1 MKKIYRKEEGDIGI
15 ATLILFI
22 AIIIVAAI
30 ASSLIIYV
38 GVTLREQ
45 GEKVA
50 SDVTSQITSSLRI
63 LNILGDRDI
72 DGKDPSVISVKAP
85 IHSDTQPPRGGVI
98 LNVSVNSTDPLSVKI
113 VWNSA
118 VDWES
123 GMWKEEIYRVNDSNP
138 TTIQYVLKDVNYIKA
153 VGTLVAILTSGFK
166 DERVYLDYG
175 VKPDE
180 YYGYAI
186 IGYDRAGNS
195 ILYSVASSATP
206 IIHIT
211 SGTPDTTAPTG
222 SINSLTPAGY
232 GVMISWS
239 ANDSGSG
246 IAYQK
251 IYRSRSEIT
260 SSNLDNATLIA
271 TVGPDVRSYMDY
283 PPANGTWYYAIL
295 AVDKAGNAGFITS
308 SHSVNVSRVDTIRPS
323 SVSGLRAETA
333 QYYIHLEWNAAKD
346 NQSGIKAYY
355 IYRSTNYLDVSTTEV
370 FNTKPYAIVNTT
382 SFNDYKYMPYQT
394 YYYLVVPVDNAS
406 NYGQIIVPQNS
417 IQVLQIKLSLG
428 PGSKPVDFNTV
439 IVELT
444 DGKVEASL
452 KLNSSGFGAE
462 AADATHYGVSV
473 INDPSGEFRQSYI
486 LEEGAIIVMYI
497 NARDVGLTLTPQTK
511 LTMKIV
517 PGLGIP
523 IYKVINIPPV
533 MLNRYVQIY

>member
-123 GMWKEEIYRVNDSNP
+123 GMWKEELYRVSGDPS
-138 TTIQYVLKDVNYIKA
+138 TIKYVLEDVNYIKN
-153 VGTLVAILTSGFK
+153 VGTLVATFTSGFGN
-166 DERVYLDYG
+166 DRSYVDYG
-175 VKPDE
+175 VNASK

-186 IGYDRAGNS
+186 IGYDRAGNYV
-195 ILYSVASSATP
+195 LYSAVNQTVY
-206 IIHIT
+206 T
-211 SGTPDTTAPTG
+211 GTGTPDTSAPSG
-222 SINSLTPAGY
+222 NLDSITPAGY
-232 GVMISWS
+232 GVMLSWTAS
-239 ANDSGSG
+239 DSGSG
-246 IAYQK
+246 MAYQK

-260 SSNLDNATLIA
+260 SSNLNNATLIA
-271 TVGPDVRSYMDY
+271 TVGPNVRSYMDY

-295 AVDKAGNAGFITS
+295 GVDRAGNEALYTASTS
-308 SHSVNVSRVDTIRPS
+308 SIEVTRVDTTKPS
-323 SVSGLRAETA
+323 SISGLRAETS
-333 QYYIHLEWNAAKD
+333 QYYIHLEWSAAKD

-370 FNTKPYAIVNTT
+370 FNTEPYAIVNTT
-382 SFNDYKYMPYQT
+382 SFNDYRYMPYQT

-406 NYGQIIVPQNS
+406 NYGEIIVPQNS

-452 KLNSSGFGAE
+452 KLNSSGFGVE

>member
-123 GMWKEEIYRVNDSNP
+123 GMWKEELYRVSGSSYSALS
-138 TTIQYVLKDVNYIKA
+138 YVLKDVNYIKA
-153 VGTLVAILTSGFK
+153 VGKLVTTFTSGFGN
-166 DERVYLDYG
+166 DRTYLDYS
-175 VKPDE
+175 VNAST

-186 IGYDRAGNS
+186 IGYDRAGNYV
-195 ILYSVASSATP
+195 LYSAVNQTVY
-206 IIHIT
+206 T
-211 SGTPDTTAPTG
+211 GTGTPDTSAPTG
-222 SINSLTPAGY
+222 SLDSITPAGY
-232 GVMISWS
+232 GVMLSWTAS
-239 ANDSGSG
+239 DSGSG

-260 SSNLDNATLIA
+260 SSNLDNATLVA
-271 TVGPDVRSYMDY
+271 TVGSNVRSYMDY

-295 AVDKAGNAGFITS
+295 GVDRAGNEALYTASTS
-308 SHSVNVSRVDTIRPS
+308 SIDVKRVDTTKPS

-333 QYYIHLEWNAAKD
+333 QYYIHLEWSPAKD

-382 SFNDYKYMPYQT
+382 SFNDYNYMPYQT

-452 KLNSSGFGAE
+452 KLNSSGFGVE

-511 LTMKIV
+511 LTMKII